1 MSPKATRLI
10 AAFLLCLHGWLSTP
24 VASFA
29 FASLATWSGEH
40 EVRFQIGATG
50 PRIVLH
56 HLPQKLTLRAEEH
69 TRALT
74 RVLST
79 ICQINSQGDH
89 IFDQP
94 SAVSSITETQRP
106 LKTEEPARHSSPM
119 LAPLTASAPGLQA
132 ISAQVATIRLTAS
145 KRSARPTASH
155 GTIVLLI

>member
-1 MSPKATRLI
+1 M
-10 AAFLLCLHGWLSTP
+10 
-24 VASFA
+24 ASFA

-40 EVRFQIGATG
+40 EVRFQIGASG
-50 PRIVLH
+50 PRVVLH

-79 ICQINSQGDH
+79 ICQINIHGDH

-94 SAVSSITETQRP
+94 SAISSITESQRP
-106 LKTEEPARHSSPM
+106 LKTEEPAKHSSPAI
-119 LAPLTASAPGLQA
+119 APLATRALGLQA
-132 ISAQVATIRLTAS
+132 MSAQAASIRLS
-145 KRSARPTASH
+145 EWKRPARPTASH